1 MVLIEELTAIA
12 TLPGKKLDLKV
23 QERVAQQGGTREVD
37 ASSTMQQ
44 SQPTQLEGWDSKL
57 GGLNVLASAI

>member
-1 MVLIEELTAIA
+1 MVLIEELMAIA
-12 TLPGKKLDLKV
+12 TLPGKMLDLKV
-23 QERVAQQGGTREVD
+23 QEQVAQQGGTREVD

>member
-12 TLPGKKLDLKV
+12 TVPGKMLDLKV

-44 SQPTQLEGWDSKL
+44 SQPTPLEGWDSKL
-57 GGLNVLASAI
+57 GGLNVLASGI